1 MAIQPIIQIGVNNEN
16 GQLVLNT
23 ESTDALAL
31 LEVLVKA
38 QQTIINSL
46 KIPTPEQ
53 IIIGEEKRIIT

>member
-1 MAIQPIIQIGVNNEN
+1 MIQPVLQIGINDEN

-31 LEVLVKA
+31 LEFLVRA

-46 KIPTPEQ
+46 KIPTPDQ
-53 IIIGEEKRIIT
+53 IITGNDEKRIIT